1 MSRELQQRRY
11 NRQVLATGHDQR
23 DNGRR
28 RNNVQIKKSASC
40 GRLAGDNYP
49 MNPTTRRV
57 NYTQPQYKP
66 TPSRSSE
73 SLGDP
78 DNWRKKSEEQIKI
91 ERQMRQQMGGKGAKP
106 PKRAKNYRGMGD
118 VKKEEKKDDKYLKK
132 RGSKPSDQLN
142 TTEDAARKLEP
153 DAHRKAVKSRKSEKA
168 CNGRKGDEGKQEGK
182 EVKRQK
188 QRENTKS
195 HQLTAEKK
203 AETKDIRSRTRRQ
216 KDINTPHKNTLTK
229 DGGEMS
235 DLPKKKTKKSRQ
247 NSKPH
252 DKVRDGKSGA
262 DEGLRANT
270 NLDDRDLNFFT
281 SPDEHHNFSSRSKVS
296 SIPTIEDLQQICS
309 SLYFY
314 TTTRDD
320 FNIQDSDG
328 GPFVTPDGDI
338 SANLHHYERFS
349 ETLNDAIQPAPWI
362 QATQHCYYNQE
373 CF

>member
-1 MSRELQQRRY
+1 MPKELQQSRCS
-11 NRQVLATGHDQR
+11 RQGLATGPDQR

-49 MNPTTRRV
+49 MHPTTRRV
-57 NYTQPQYKP
+57 NTQPQYKP

-106 PKRAKNYRGMGD
+106 PKRGKNYRGMGD
-118 VKKEEKKDDKYLKK
+118 VKKEERMDVTYLKK

-142 TTEDAARKLEP
+142 ITEDAARKLEP
-153 DAHRKAVKSRKSEKA
+153 DRHKKAVKSQRAEKTF
-168 CNGRKGDEGKQEGK
+168 NGKTGDEGKQEGK
-182 EVKRQK
+182 EVKRRK
-188 QRENTKS
+188 HRDSTKS
-195 HQLTAEKK
+195 HQLMAEKK
-203 AETKDIRSRTRRQ
+203 AEAKDIRSWKQ
-216 KDINTPHKNTLTK
+216 KGINTPHKNTSTR

-235 DLPKKKTKKSRQ
+235 DAQKKKTKKSRQ

-252 DKVRDGKSGA
+252 NKVRDGKSGV
-262 DEGLRANT
+262 DEGLPANT
-270 NLDDRDLNFFT
+270 NLVDGDLNFF
-281 SPDEHHNFSSRSKVS
+281 SSHDEHYNVGWSNVP
-296 SIPTIEDLQQICS
+296 SIPTTEDLQQICS

-328 GPFVTPDGDI
+328 GPFVTLDGDI

-349 ETLNDAIQPAPWI
+349 ETLNDAIQSAPWI
-362 QATQHCYYNQE
+362 QATQHFYYNQE

>member
-1 MSRELQQRRY
+1 MPRELQQSRY
-11 NRQVLATGHDQR
+11 SRQGLAPDHDQR

-28 RNNVQIKKSASC
+28 RSNVQIKKSASC

-49 MNPTTRRV
+49 MHPTTRRV
-57 NYTQPQYKP
+57 NTQPQYKP
-66 TPSRSSE
+66 TSSRSSE

-91 ERQMRQQMGGKGAKP
+91 ERQMRQQMEGKGAKP
-106 PKRAKNYRGMGD
+106 PKRGKNYRGMGD
-118 VKKEEKKDDKYLKK
+118 VKKEERKDDKYLKK
-132 RGSKPSDQLN
+132 KGSKPSDQPN
-142 TTEDAARKLEP
+142 ITQDAARKWEP
-153 DAHRKAVKSRKSEKA
+153 DAHKKAVKSRKSEKA

-188 QRENTKS
+188 QRDNTKS

-235 DLPKKKTKKSRQ
+235 DLPKKKTKNSRQ

-270 NLDDRDLNFFT
+270 NLDDRDLDFF
-281 SPDEHHNFSSRSKVS
+281 SSHDEHHNVGWSNVP

-309 SLYFY
+309 SFYFY

-320 FNIQDSDG
+320 FNIQESDG

-338 SANLHHYERFS
+338 SAHFHHYECFS
-349 ETLNDAIQPAPWI
+349 ETLNDGIQPAPWL
-362 QATQHCYYNQE
+362 QATQHFYYNQE